1 MTKNHTYETL
11 LRNYCSYDTSLIC
24 YVCQPDQ
31 REFIVGD
38 QKVFFFFRNSLFI
51 NTCVLSCKGVLII
64 HQRGH
69 VWVHET
75 RLTTPLLIEVSVP
88 NQESERSCMCVLDV
102 MYLCVRGHVCVC

>member
-1 MTKNHTYETL
+1 M
-11 LRNYCSYDTSLIC
+11 
-24 YVCQPDQ
+24 
-31 REFIVGD
+31 
-38 QKVFFFFRNSLFI
+38 
-51 NTCVLSCKGVLII
+51 LSCKGVLII

-102 MYLCVRGHVCVC
+102 MYVCVRVSILPLSTIFLFDFGIVYTVWPFHFVFFI